1 MRADFRRI
9 SLLLLA
15 IVSSLSAQERFRR
28 QPPLPDPLPTLTI
41 PEISSNRLS
50 NNLNLLVVHK
60 QGLPLI
66 NLHLTVLTGES
77 SSPDALPGL
86 ATFTANMISHG
97 SENFSADEIEEAI
110 DRLGG
115 HYFVQTFPD
124 YTTFS
129 LSFLGENLDAALE
142 LFSDMLIRPDF
153 SRREMENLQRTTFY
167 DLAGKRSNPEYAGKK
182 LLYQLL
188 FRDHAYQKIL
198 YNDDI
203 ISRYGQNDIRAF
215 YENFYLPNNSFLLI
229 TGNLTLEMAS
239 RKISRYFNTWKARD
253 LNRVHLTAPESNEK
267 TQICFLEIPRLR
279 NATLFMGT
287 LLPPKVSNDYFP
299 LLVLNQVLGGT
310 EISRL
315 LMNLRESRGYAW
327 WAYSHMEFFR
337 SCGVFY
343 VRARVKPEAVQ
354 QSIGEI
360 FREIRTI
367 SNQRIS
373 NQEIE
378 IAKSNLL
385 GQFPLSV
392 ESYADLAARIADV
405 EAFGLGR
412 AFLDKYFENIMF
424 IDAQTV
430 FETVQRNSLL
440 SPTIVIVGDKSVLD
454 YIGFEKIAVYNTK
467 GEHIY
472 SLVKGE
478 KK

>member
-1 MRADFRRI
+1 MKATLQRI
-9 SLLLLA
+9 LLLLFA
-15 IVSSLSAQERFRR
+15 LVSSLSAQDRFRR
-28 QPPLPDPLPTLTI
+28 QAPLPDPLPALTLPGVST
-41 PEISSNRLS
+41 NRLS
-50 NNLNLLVVHK
+50 NNLNLFVVHK
-60 QGLPLI
+60 QKLSHI

-115 HYFVQTFPD
+115 RFFIQTFPD

-129 LSFLGENLDAALE
+129 LTFLEENLDAALE

-153 SRREMENLQRTTFY
+153 SRREIEDLQRTTFY
-167 DLAGKRSNPEYAGKK
+167 DLAGKRTDPEFAGKK
-182 LLYQLL
+182 LLYQIL

-203 ISRYGQNDIRAF
+203 IRKYGQNDIRAF
-215 YENFYLPNNSFLLI
+215 YENFYLPNNSLLLI

-239 RKISRYFNTWKARD
+239 RKISRYFNTWKEKD
-253 LNRVHLTAPESNEK
+253 LKRIHLSAPEPDE
-267 TQICFLEIPRLR
+267 TAQICFLEIPRLR
-279 NATLFMGT
+279 DATLFMGT

-337 SCGVFY
+337 YCGVFY
-343 VRARVKPEAVQ
+343 IRARVKPEAVQ
-354 QSIGEI
+354 QSVGEI
-360 FREIRTI
+360 LREIRTI

-378 IAKSNLL
+378 IAKSYLL
-385 GQFPLSV
+385 GQFPLNV
-392 ESYADLAARIADV
+392 ETYADLAAHIADV
-405 EAFGLGR
+405 EAFGLGQ
-412 AFLDKYFENIMF
+412 AYLDKYFESIMV

-430 FETVQRNSLL
+430 FETAQRNSLFT
-440 SPTIVIVGDKSVLD
+440 PIIVIVGDKSVLD
-454 YIGFEKIAVYNTK
+454 KIGFEKIDVYNNK
-467 GEHIY
+467 GDYIH

-478 KK
+478 KQ